1 MVKNTI
7 NADFHHIAL
16 NVNKYDEMVK
26 FYGAIGFTKQIEW
39 VENGL
44 MVCFLDTRNG
54 MCLELHE
61 VPGEFTNSRVPH
73 ICIYVDDV
81 EAFHQ
86 VALDN
91 GAESMIEPRD
101 SPALKL
107 LNGKEVFAH
116 TSWVRSPNGEVIEV
130 LKWKDY
136 DRAHYQSFDGSP
148 R

>member
-1 MVKNTI
+1 VVDDII
-7 NADFHHIAL
+7 NAAFHHIAL
-16 NVNKYDEMVK
+16 NVNKYDQIVK
-26 FYGAIGFTKQIEW
+26 FYEAIGFKKQIEW

-61 VPGEFTNSRVPH
+61 APGEFTNSRVSH
-73 ICIYVDDV
+73 ICVYVDDV

-86 VALDN
+86 VALYN
-91 GAESMIEPRD
+91 GAEAIIDPGD
-101 SPALKL
+101 SPPLKL
-107 LNGKEVFAH
+107 LNGKEIFAH

-136 DRAHYQSFDGSP
+136 DRGNYQFFDGSP